1 MTRHVFWEENELAF
15 IAIWGNFRT
24 QLLRQFSEELKNALP
39 QETVA
44 INSWLEA
51 WLQPILGN
59 TDDWIL
65 NHSLKNMIYWF
76 YQSGWSSDSKFTGVA
91 QVLSFL
97 IAPLENTLLSESE
110 KISSHFETLPVS
122 ISTGASAKEIKPE
135 ISQKIEKRIAQEWQE
150 TLQPLLDVNILLN
163 PTAVTVF
170 EHPINP
176 GIKLET
182 SPKEAQINKDVKRD
196 IDKGVRFKTQFCG
209 LMMIAPYYATLFKRL
224 QLMEGQQFL
233 SESHQITAYQVLL
246 YITEMDAEI
255 LPTEVQ
261 DLIPRIIT
269 GIAPESELF
278 LEKPLTEETKT
289 EAKRFLTAIKMQW
302 PLMAN
307 VSLRGFIESFLL
319 RGGLAWKAEDG
330 SWNIEVEGMGSDIIM
345 QTLPW
350 GYATM
355 KFPWTSYLVYTI
367 WKAP

>member
-1 MTRHVFWEENELAF
+1 MTWQREGLHE
-15 IAIWGNFRT
+15 IAI
-24 QLLRQFSEELKNALP
+24 
-39 QETVA
+39 
-44 INSWLEA
+44 
-51 WLQPILGN
+51 
-59 TDDWIL
+59 D
-65 NHSLKNMIYWF
+65 
-76 YQSGWSSDSKFTGVA
+76 
-91 QVLSFL
+91 
-97 IAPLENTLLSESE
+97 TLLSA
-110 KISSHFETLPVS
+110 KGVGIFE
-122 ISTGASAKEIKPE
+122 
-135 ISQKIEKRIAQEWQE
+135 
-150 TLQPLLDVNILLN
+150 N
-163 PTAVTVF
+163 
-170 EHPINP
+170 PINA
-176 GIKLET
+176 GLKLET
-182 SPKEAQINKDVKRD
+182 SPKEQKANNQVKRE

-319 RGGLAWKAEDG
+319 RGGLAWKADDG

-345 QTLPW
+345 QTIPW

>member
-1 MTRHVFWEENELAF
+1 MGIPVKGDLTE
-15 IAIWGNFRT
+15 
-24 QLLRQFSEELKNALP
+24 
-39 QETVA
+39 
-44 INSWLEA
+44 
-51 WLQPILGN
+51 
-59 TDDWIL
+59 WIL
-65 NHSLKNMIYWF
+65 NHSLSPLLRWSKMA
-76 YQSGWSSDSKFTGVA
+76 GWSANSSFTGIQRMLLLLSNPPEMPLYLA
-91 QVLSFL
+91 QVPSNALEGDYEGNMPIESIQQHLNQIESSRVQAVEQL
-97 IAPLENTLLSESE
+97 IALTWQREGLHEISIDTLLSA
-110 KISSHFETLPVS
+110 KGVGIFE
-122 ISTGASAKEIKPE
+122 
-135 ISQKIEKRIAQEWQE
+135 
-150 TLQPLLDVNILLN
+150 N
-163 PTAVTVF
+163 
-170 EHPINP
+170 PINA
-176 GIKLET
+176 GLKLET
-182 SPKEAQINKDVKRD
+182 SPKEQKANNQVKRD

-224 QLMEGQQFL
+224 LLMEGLQFL
-233 SESHQITAYQVLL
+233 SESHQITAYHVLL

-319 RGGLAWKAEDG
+319 RGGLAWKADDG

-345 QTLPW
+345 QTIPW